1 MPKFVA
7 FLRAINVGNHTVK
20 MDQLRL
26 LFEELGFANVE
37 TFIASGN
44 VIFDARPRDI
54 RSLETRIGKH
64 LEKAL
69 GYEVSTMVRS
79 TDELAAIAEY
89 QPFNKKEL
97 DGDGN
102 TLFIGFLSSAP
113 SAPAARKLMSL
124 VSEIDGFHLN
134 QRELYW
140 LYRRKNGESKFYGP
154 ILEKTVGVKATL
166 RNANTIARLAKKYC
180 KES

>member
-20 MDQLRL
+20 MDQLRR
-26 LFEELGFANVE
+26 LFEELGLTNVE

-44 VIFDARPRDI
+44 VIFDAKPKDI
-54 RSLETRIGKH
+54 RSLETKIEKH

-79 TDELAAIAEY
+79 VEELAAIAEY
-89 QPFNKKEL
+89 EAFKKSEL
-97 DGDGN
+97 DNEGN
-102 TLFIGFLSSAP
+102 TLFIGFLSAK
-113 SAPAARKLMSL
+113 PASEAAKKLMSL
-124 VSEIDGFHLN
+124 ASEIDGFHLN

-166 RNANTIARLAKKYC
+166 RNANTIKRLVKKYC
-180 KES
+180 E

>member
-20 MDQLRL
+20 MDQLRR
-26 LFEELGFANVE
+26 LFEDLGFANVE

-44 VIFDARPRDI
+44 VIFDAKTKDA
-54 RSLETRIGKH
+54 RSLEAKIEKH
-64 LEKAL
+64 LKKAL

-79 TDELAAIAEY
+79 TEELAAIAEY
-89 QPFNKKEL
+89 QAFKKNEL
-97 DGDGN
+97 NAEGN
-102 TLFIGFLSSAP
+102 TLFIGFLSGEP
-113 SAPAARKLMSL
+113 STEAAKKLMSL
-124 VSEIDGFHLN
+124 ASEIDGFHLN

-154 ILEKTVGVKATL
+154 ILEKSVGVKATL
-166 RNANTIARLAKKYC
+166 RNANTIKRLATKYKK
-180 KES
+180 